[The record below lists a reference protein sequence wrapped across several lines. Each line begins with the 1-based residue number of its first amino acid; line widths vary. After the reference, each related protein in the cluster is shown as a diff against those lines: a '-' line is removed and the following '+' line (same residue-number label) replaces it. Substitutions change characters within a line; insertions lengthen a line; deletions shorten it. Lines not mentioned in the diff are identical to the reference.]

1 MSKPTPAGLA
11 NLGDFKPAASAPEPP
26 PVVSR
31 TAAAAHG
38 FVERD
43 PPKPIKRRRASE
55 EPTVSFT
62 MRIDVS
68 DQVDFIEWCDRER
81 LPYREGFKRIMAA
94 VRKGAV

>member
-11 NLGDFKPAASAPEPP
+11 NLGDFKPSAPAPEDV

-68 DQVDFIEWCDRER
+68 DQNDFIQWCDEQR

>member
-11 NLGDFKPAASAPEPP
+11 NLGDFKPATPAPDEVPA
-26 PVVSR
+26 VSR
-31 TAAAAHG
+31 AAAAAHG

-43 PPKPIKRRRASE
+43 APKPIKRRRASE

-68 DQVDFIEWCDRER
+68 DQNDFIEWCDRER

-94 VRKGAV
+94 VRKGAI